1 MNNNFDK
8 MIKSM
13 IEHEPNPMSEEFK
26 NSIKSAL
33 EKLPEDNTGL
43 KKVQKNTQRIKVILI
58 ASIIALFLMTT
69 AFASVPRLLEMTQ
82 NFLKEFYKIDNLNIE
97 SKQSEYEKYNATVN
111 YTSESEGISVTINS
125 IAVDGNFILITS
137 TVTSSVPIKE
147 IITNSS
153 SYKRDLVRYGI
164 SDFTEYILPLAPFYN
179 FKIDGKDLGIND
191 TTDWDYYLK
200 NDYSFVAIQK
210 YIMTDEL
217 PIIFNL
223 NIFTEY
229 ICNSKG
235 TWSFYMAI
243 DRSSTIENS
252 ITVTPNIQA
261 EVTSI
266 VQRSEYK
273 HNITI
278 DKLSI
283 SPFGGQ
289 IAISEGGSDPFR
301 DFTLRDENGNYYLV
315 LNDIV
320 KFAENGDISKN
331 VFEFIYPS
339 TNEKINE
346 LYLVPILTFGDPVE
360 KQVMMC
366 DDNTPTEIK
375 ISDIGGY
382 TTENIEI
389 DDNQIR
395 VILKPYGAILQYRS
409 IINGAFGFLD
419 KNGSKDINKYINL
432 KEVKYDKQTGYAVI
446 TGSWSTDAPD
456 NISDQ
461 IGGFWYVEMP
471 NMLLNEDEAIKIPLN
486 K

>member
-13 IEHEPNPMSEEFK
+13 IELESNPMPGEFK

-43 KKVQKNTQRIKVILI
+43 KKVQKNTRRIKVLLI
-58 ASIIALFLMTT
+58 ASIITLFLITT
-69 AFASVPRLLEMTQ
+69 AFAAAPRLLEMTQ
-82 NFLKEFYKIDNLNIE
+82 NFIKEFYKIDNLNIE
-97 SKQSEYEKYNATVN
+97 SKQSEYEKHNAPVN
-111 YTSESEGISVTINS
+111 YTSESEGILITINN

-137 TVTSSVPIKE
+137 TVTSPVPIKD
-147 IITNSS
+147 IIMNDSVF
-153 SYKRDLVRYGI
+153 KRNFERYGI
-164 SDFTEYILPLAPFYN
+164 SDFMGYLPALNPIYK
-179 FKIDGKDLGIND
+179 FKIDDKDLGI
-191 TTDWDYYLK
+191 TDITDCESYFK
-200 NDYSFVAIQK
+200 NDYSFVVIEK
-210 YIMTDEL
+210 YIISDEL
-217 PIIFNL
+217 PKIFNL
-223 NIFTEY
+223 NISTEY
-229 ICNSKG
+229 VCYTIG
-235 TWSFYMAI
+235 TWSFDMTI
-243 DRSSTIENS
+243 DRSSTIEDS
-252 ITVTPNIQA
+252 FAVTPNIQT

-266 VQRSEYK
+266 VQGKEYK

-283 SPFGGQ
+283 SPFGGK
-289 IAISEGGSDPFR
+289 IAISEGGSEPFR
-301 DFTLRDENGNYYLV
+301 DFALMDENGNYYLV

-346 LYLVPILTFGDPVE
+346 LYLIPILTFGDPAE
-360 KQVMMC
+360 NQVMMSN
-366 DDNTPTEIK
+366 DTTPTEIK

-382 TTENIEI
+382 TTESIEI
-389 DDNQIR
+389 DDNQIK
-395 VILKPYGAILQYRS
+395 VTLKPYGAILQYRS

-419 KNGSKDINKYINL
+419 KNGSKGIGKYINL
-432 KEVKYDKQTGYAVI
+432 KEVKYDKQDGNAVI

-471 NMLLNEDEAIKIPLN
+471 NMLLNEDETIIIPLN
-486 K
+486 N